1 MLIEKGFDAYVVRM
15 PFFYLILAGK
25 FDNKDD
31 ATALRDEIRN
41 ATDHWDPY
49 VREIQLPK
57 A

>member
-1 MLIEKGFDAYVVRM
+1 M
-15 PFFYLILAGK
+15 AGK

-31 ATALRDEIRN
+31 AAALRDEICA
-41 ATDHWDPY
+41 ATDHSDPY